1 MAQEV
6 VGLLRDAHADCR
18 AASGSALARQLCVA
32 VATEL
37 AGCIAKAHEAGS
49 PCGTLLEAEGMLQ
62 GVLRHEQGIE
72 YGEQGKE
79 YGDAYALAWLELGR
93 VLALGGRPAEAQE
106 ALREAKTAEGTSRG
120 GKRRRGKSRGR
131 QRHNPHAAGASS
143 A

>member
-6 VGLLRDAHADCR
+6 VELLRDAHADCR
-18 AASGSALARQLCVA
+18 AASGSDPPACLCVT

-62 GVLRHEQGIE
+62 GVLRGVP
-72 YGEQGKE
+72 GEQGKE
-79 YGDAYALAWLELGR
+79 YGDAYALAWRELGR

-106 ALREAKTAEGTSRG
+106 ALREAKTAEGTSREQ
-120 GKRRRGKSRGR
+120 RRRKSRGR